1 MIIWIYRFVRG
12 FLRITVSGKNVSR
25 FLNLCAKYQIV
36 MWQLESPDT
45 TRCDFSMFLKDF
57 YRLKPLVKKT
67 RVRIRIQKKNGV
79 PFLLHQYRSR
89 KVFPAVIL
97 LMILGVILLSGRIW
111 RIEVVGNSSID
122 SETVLKYLETKNI
135 SYGTTRS
142 SIDNDELELS
152 LRKDFEPVIWASVY
166 EEGTKLV
173 VCIQE
178 KIISEKEV
186 TDTEDC
192 MDLCAGK
199 DAVIASVITRS
210 GLATVKAGDVVKKGD
225 LLVSARQEI
234 LDDNGEVK
242 EYYYRSADADVIG
255 YTSYD
260 YEDWISDA
268 RIVESDTGNER
279 TRFFLRI
286 HHYQFTSPK
295 LYADFDYSKTIEDT
309 RQLCLL
315 DSFYLPV
322 YYGTIREIE
331 KEQTVSDVSMEEAK
345 KLALEHFEQFLS
357 DLEEN
362 GVRIL
367 DKNVM
372 IERKDKKYHIYGRVD
387 ACESITKQVPTEI
400 LTAPSAGE
408 EEQEE

>member
-1 MIIWIYRFVRG
+1 MIAWIYRFVRG
-12 FLRITVSGKNVSR
+12 FLKISVSGKNTSR
-25 FLNLCAKYQIV
+25 FLNLCAKYHIV
-36 MWQLESPDT
+36 MWRLESTDSV
-45 TRCDFSMFLKDF
+45 RCDCYIYLKDF
-57 YRLKPLVKKT
+57 YRLKRLVKKT
-67 RVRIRIQKKNGV
+67 RVQVRIRKKIGM
-79 PFLLHQYRSR
+79 PFLLHRYRSR

-97 LMILGVILLSGRIW
+97 LMILGVVLLSGRIW

-122 SETVLKYLETKNI
+122 CETVLDYLETKDVT
-135 SYGTTRS
+135 YGTTRN

-152 LRKDFEPVIWASVY
+152 IRKDFEPVIWASVY

-178 KIISEKEV
+178 KIISEKEE
-186 TDTEDC
+186 TDAKTC
-192 MDLCAGK
+192 MDLCAK
-199 DAVIASVITRS
+199 RDAVIASVITRS
-210 GLATVKAGDVVKKGD
+210 GLAAVKAGDVVKEGD

-242 EYYYRSADADVIG
+242 EYYYRSADADIMG

-260 YEDWISDA
+260 YEDWISDT
-268 RIVESDTGNER
+268 RMIETDTGNER

-295 LYADFDYSKTIEDT
+295 LYADYDYSKTIEDT

-331 KEQTVSDVSMEEAK
+331 KEQTVSEVSMEEAK
-345 KLALEHFEQFLS
+345 KLALEHLEQFLS

-372 IERKDKKYHIYGRVD
+372 IERKDEKYHIYGRVD

-400 LTAPSAGE
+400 LTTPSAGE